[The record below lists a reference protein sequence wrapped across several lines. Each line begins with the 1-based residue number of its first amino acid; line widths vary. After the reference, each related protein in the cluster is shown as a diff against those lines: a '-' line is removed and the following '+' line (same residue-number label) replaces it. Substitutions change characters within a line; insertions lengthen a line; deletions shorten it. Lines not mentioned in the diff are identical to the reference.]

1 MARRC
6 SCSGERTR
14 PRVPAMAL
22 SPSRTVKSHLTK
34 QRKVR
39 FAGGGETSTRGACA
53 PRAFAYKT
61 VRLIEFHGC
70 YNHRLLPL
78 IQARVRV
85 RVPLLS
91 VTATQLVRFRRD
103 DGVP

>member
-61 VRLIEFHGC
+61 VRLIEFHGR
-70 YNHRLLPL
+70 YNHRLLPR
-78 IQARVRV
+78 IQALV

>member
-34 QRKVR
+34 QRKIR
-39 FAGGGETSTRGACA
+39 FAGGGETSARGACA

-61 VRLIEFHGC
+61 ERLIEFHGC
-70 YNHRLLPL
+70 YNHRLLPR
-78 IQARVRV
+78 IQARV

-91 VTATQLVRFRRD
+91 VTATQLVRFRPD
-103 DGVP
+103 DGVL